1 MVKKRR
7 LLKGS
12 YNNIINVYNNASDEL
27 KTEGNTWYQEA
38 HILARNVGQ
47 LALPR
52 PYNNRVRDLANYGDI
67 VSSRY
72 EYRQDLLGA
81 GIIAVFSPQ
90 MVWEKNIRAANVFA
104 GSFDKPVWITNR
116 DYDKAIKMVKCV
128 RENINVEA
136 EDILEILG
144 DGAVKTRPFFMN
156 ILNPDGDVKYNGST
170 IDRHA
175 IAIYLGDVPSPLQV
189 GRASSKN
196 GNTQIQNSYTIASK
210 RLGVHH
216 NAVQATTWLEWRI
229 NKEDYLK

>member
-1 MVKKRR
+1 MTRR
-7 LLKGS
+7 LLRGS
-12 YNNIINVYNNASDEL
+12 YNNIIQIYKNAPNEL
-27 KTEGNTWYQEA
+27 KAEGESWYPEA
-38 HILARNVGQ
+38 HIIARNIGEI
-47 LALPR
+47 ALPR
-52 PYNNRVRDLANYGDI
+52 PYTDGDI

-72 EYRQDLLGA
+72 EYRQVLLGA

-156 ILNPDGDVKYNGST
+156 ILNPDGDVKYNGIT

>member
-1 MVKKRR
+1 MTRR
-7 LLKGS
+7 LLRGS
-12 YNNIINVYNNASDEL
+12 YNNIIQIYKNAPNEL
-27 KTEGNTWYQEA
+27 KAEGESWYPEA
-38 HILARNVGQ
+38 HIIARNIGEI
-47 LALPR
+47 AFPR
-52 PYNNRVRDLANYGDI
+52 PYTDGDI

-72 EYRQDLLGA
+72 EYRQVLLGA

-156 ILNPDGDVKYNGST
+156 ILNPDGDVKYNGIT

-175 IAIYLGDVPSPLQV
+175 IAIYLGGVPNPTQV
-189 GRASSKN
+189 SRASARG
-196 GNTQIQNSYTIASK
+196 GNTQIQNSYKIASK
-210 RLGVHH
+210 KLEVHH
-216 NAVQATTWLEWRI
+216 NTLQATTWLEWRI
-229 NKEDYLK
+229 NKDVYEKDGILLV